1 MSRPGQEAGR
11 GAGLGLVETQRVV
24 LDGPLRLA
32 GGAVLHDVEVAYETY
47 GRLSPTR
54 DNVVVLCHA
63 LTGDAHAAGHHGDPA
78 RRGWWDNLV
87 GPGRAV
93 DTDRFFVVSSNL
105 LGGCQGTTGPQSVD
119 PATGAAYALDFPLL
133 TMSDL
138 VLVQRRLLEQLGV
151 TRVHAAVG
159 GSLGGMQV
167 LQWAVDA
174 PGQLERAVLVAASSR
189 LTAENIALSAV
200 ARHAITGDADF
211 CGGRYAEA
219 GRRPDH
225 GLAVAR
231 RLAHI
236 TYVSEQLLEDKFGR
250 RRLHDGPPR
259 HGTDF
264 QVESYLDHQAAVFLE
279 RFDALTYLYLSRVMD
294 YFDPFAEPF
303 LGGPVAD
310 RLRVGGTRFELVSF
324 DSDRRFPT
332 AHSVRIHEHLVA
344 AGANSSH
351 TEVASPYGHDS
362 FLLEPPGYHDLV
374 RASLLRERTIT
385 STG

>member
-1 MSRPGQEAGR
+1 MI
-11 GAGLGLVETQRVV
+11 ETQRVV

-32 GGAVLHDVEVAYETY
+32 GGAVLRDVEVAYQTY
-47 GRLSPTR
+47 GRLSAAR

-105 LGGCQGTTGPQSVD
+105 LGGCQGTTGPQSID
-119 PATGAAYALDFPLL
+119 PATGAAYGPDFPLL
-133 TMSDL
+133 TVSDL
-138 VLVQRRLLEQLGV
+138 VLVQRRLLERLGLG
-151 TRVHAAVG
+151 RVHAAVG

-167 LQWAVDA
+167 LQWAIDA
-174 PGQLERAVLVAASSR
+174 PGQLERAVVVAASS
-189 LTAENIALSAV
+189 LLSAENIALSAV

-211 CGGRYAEA
+211 CGGRYAEH

-231 RLAHI
+231 RLAHVG
-236 TYVSEQLLEDKFGR
+236 YVSEQLLEDKFGR
-250 RRLHDGPPR
+250 RRLDDGPPR
-259 HGTDF
+259 LGTDF

-279 RFDALTYLYLSRVMD
+279 RFDALTYLHLTRVMD
-294 YFDPFAEPF
+294 YFDPFADPAAAE
-303 LGGPVAD
+303 
-310 RLRVGGTRFELVSF
+310 RLRAGGTRFEVVSF

-332 AHSVRIHEHLVA
+332 AHSARIHAHLVA
-344 AGANSSH
+344 AG
-351 TEVASPYGHDS
+351 VASEHTDLASAYGHDS
-362 FLLEPPGYHDLV
+362 FLLAPPGYHELV
-374 RASLLRERTIT
+374 RASLDRERAIT
-385 STG
+385 SAG